1 MPPRTDM
8 PMMQPERSL
17 GSVPVEKRVG
27 RDATFVGTS
36 VSR

>member
-1 MPPRTDM
+1 
-8 PMMQPERSL
+8 MMQPERSL